1 MEASSLLRVVMGKE
15 DEASLG
21 SSPGMGGGAWNPPWG
36 FCPLVQGLGSYP
48 AGLTLSLY
56 SARLRMTAVICWS
69 MKMRI
74 DSSRAGR
81 AAATLSHQGLAPK
94 GDTSQ
99 PRPGSVGWGRAS
111 HGQVEEGLPRAPHLH
126 SLALA
131 FFLNPPTVNPPPRP
145 WTLGG
150 SSVCALAQLVQSI
163 PVP

>member
-1 MEASSLLRVVMGKE
+1 MEASSLLQVVMGNE

-21 SSPGMGGGAWNPPWG
+21 SPLGWEGGPGTHPGASVPWSR
-36 FCPLVQGLGSYP
+36 GLGSYP
-48 AGLTLSLY
+48 AGLTRSLY

-81 AAATLSHQGLAPK
+81 AAATLSHQGLVPK

-126 SLALA
+126 SPALA
-131 FFLNPPTVNPPPRP
+131 SFLNPPM
-145 WTLGG
+145 
-150 SSVCALAQLVQSI
+150 
-163 PVP
+163 